1 MNRIATIDRARQA
14 QLDRLAGGDL
24 SESERSNLLVWL
36 DEDATRW
43 RACGLAFLEAQL
55 WEGAA
60 ASGSLDFAQG
70 ESAPPATTQP
80 ASAATQTSH
89 ARGGGLRSS
98 ALAMTAVALA
108 AFVAGALL
116 ARWLPLGGGPAVPM
130 IVKEHSPQVAPASG
144 HTLIA
149 TVPVKT
155 NFDAPFMLQVPVS
168 TDPSEGL
175 AAGGPSVSEYDRRKW
190 ERRGFE
196 VIEEPRLLPARL
208 PDGRPVMVPVN
219 KIQLKFKGT
228 PVS

>member
-1 MNRIATIDRARQA
+1 MNRIATIDRATQA
-14 QLDRLAGGDL
+14 QLDRLASGDL
-24 SESERSNLLVWL
+24 SESERGNLLAWL

-43 RACGLAFLEAQL
+43 RDCGLAFLEAQM

-60 ASGSLDFAQG
+60 ASALHDFTQG
-70 ESAPPATTQP
+70 ESAPPATIQP
-80 ASAATQTSH
+80 AGAATPL

-98 ALAMTAVALA
+98 ALTLTAVALA

-116 ARWLPLGGGPAVPM
+116 ARWLPLGGGPTLPVL
-130 IVKEHSPQVAPASG
+130 VKEQPPQVAPSSG

-155 NFDAPFMLQVPVS
+155 GLDAPFMLQVPVS
-168 TDPSEGL
+168 TDPGVDP
-175 AAGGPSVSEYDRRKW
+175 AAGAPSVSEYDRRKW

-219 KIQLKFKGT
+219 KIQLRFKGT

>member
-1 MNRIATIDRARQA
+1 MNRIETIDRAMQV
-14 QLDRLAGGDL
+14 QLDRLASGDL
-24 SESERSNLLVWL
+24 SESERGNVLAWL

-60 ASGSLDFAQG
+60 ASASPDFAHG
-70 ESAPPATTQP
+70 ESATPASIQP
-80 ASAATQTSH
+80 AGAATPMPH
-89 ARGGGLRSS
+89 VRGGGLPGS
-98 ALAMTAVALA
+98 ALALTAVALA

-116 ARWLPLGGGPAVPM
+116 ARWLPLGGGPALPM
-130 IVKEHSPQVAPASG
+130 LVKEHSPQVAPALS

-155 NFDAPFMLQVPVS
+155 NLDAPFMLQVPVS
-168 TDPSEGL
+168 TDPGVDP

-219 KIQLKFKGT
+219 KIQLRFKGT